1 MGGNAYR
8 LELEPYH
15 NWLLKQTFAMG
26 LNGMPRRKDIF
37 DRIGAHLPEDDRE
50 RLVLLEVAECNK
62 HLKLVVDAMR
72 SLFEELGLEDM
83 RKV

>member
-1 MGGNAYR
+1 MVVRALIFVACRAALARAQSQGAQDYII
-8 LELEPYH
+8 
-15 NWLLKQTFAMG
+15 A
-26 LNGMPRRKDIF
+26 DIF